1 MGKLLLLRA
10 DGILAQVWNPLDPP
24 PSYEAPEHWGG
35 PHVSHRFGE
44 AISTL
49 LKLPIGAFGP
59 SKIKDCWPAYESEW
73 ADLLSMVG
81 DGADGLEQ
89 SWARRNQV
97 RLPPSAREVSQM
109 ERALSW
115 PGEYLGDASDLIYA
129 LNATALARAREV
141 ELGDVVVHGRHAG
154 VRSTIAWQ
162 QLALEAAETIAGGL
176 VRNRVAVF

>member
-1 MGKLLLLRA
+1 MGKLLLRA
-10 DGILAQVWNPLDPP
+10 DGVLAQVWNPLDPGP
-24 PSYEAPEHWGG
+24 PYEPPEQWDG

-59 SKIKDCWPAYESEW
+59 SKIKNCWPAYQSEW

-109 ERALSW
+109 EQALLW
-115 PGEYLGDASDLIYA
+115 PGEYLGDAPDLVYA
-129 LNATALARAREV
+129 LNATALTRAREL
-141 ELGDVVVHGRHAG
+141 ELADVVRRGPHAG
-154 VRSTIAWQ
+154 MRSTIAWQ
-162 QLALEAAETIAGGL
+162 QLALEAAERIAGGL
-176 VRNRVAVF
+176 VRNRAAVF